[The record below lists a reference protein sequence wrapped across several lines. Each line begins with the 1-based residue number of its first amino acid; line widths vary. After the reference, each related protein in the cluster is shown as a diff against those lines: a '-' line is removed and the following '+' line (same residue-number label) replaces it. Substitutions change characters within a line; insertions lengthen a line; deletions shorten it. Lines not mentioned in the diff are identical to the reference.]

1 MSRALLI
8 FARRPHPGRVKTRL
22 VPLLSPVEAATL
34 YECMLRDVLARTREL
49 AGMTRFLFY
58 EDEPEAAGYFGGL
71 DEGLQLLPQVGVD
84 LGQRLADAFARIFAG
99 GFPVA
104 AVIGTDSPDLPL
116 SFIDLAFAGLEAGRG
131 DVVFGPAEDGGYYLA
146 ALKKPCPE
154 LFREIPWSTAA
165 VLETSR
171 TRAAAAGL
179 NPLFLPRWYDIDVPS
194 DLARPE
200 LHDEATGAPL
210 TRQFLGQIAP
220 RCQARQPVPCGGPWK
235 ASTPASL

>member
-22 VPLLSPVEAATL
+22 VPLLSPEEAATF
-34 YECMLRDVLARTREL
+34 YECMLRDVLTRTRGL
-49 AGMTRFLFY
+49 AGVTRFLFY
-58 EDEPEAAGYFGGL
+58 EDDPEAAGYFRELDVGL
-71 DEGLQLLPQVGVD
+71 LLQQQVGFD
-84 LGQRLADAFARIFAG
+84 LGQRLTDAFARVFAG

-116 SFIDLAFAGLEAGRG
+116 PFIEQAFSGLEAGRA

-154 LFREIPWSTAA
+154 LFREIPWSTGA

-171 TRAAAAGL
+171 THAAAAGL
-179 NPLFLPRWYDIDVPS
+179 NPLFLPPWHDIDEPS

-200 LHDEATGAPL
+200 LHDEANGAPL
-210 TRQFLGQIAP
+210 TRQFLRRIAP
-220 RCQARQPVPCGGPWK
+220 RCQARQPVPDDDPGK
-235 ASTPASL
+235 AATPASL